1 MEDELV
7 EIMGRLAAG
16 DGDAVRD
23 LVDRYGSQLQRTV
36 RALAAH
42 RGARLRAEEIDEVV
56 LDVAIVLA
64 HGAASWR
71 ADGGAPPWVWARHRI
86 ANVVDGY
93 VGQWALPLDEQTHQE
108 AFVAP
113 PVASSVEESVLAI
126 LVSVGR
132 RSPEVALL
140 GEAIGRVATP
150 RDREIY
156 LEVLVEMADGNRAP
170 ADAVAR
176 LHGLTSAVVRQQ
188 FRRVRVRLQ
197 CLAATDE
204 RFASL
209 AHLPSVA

>member
-1 MEDELV
+1 MDEELV
-7 EIMGRLAAG
+7 AIMGRLAAG
-16 DGDAVRD
+16 DGAAVRD
-23 LVDRYGSQLQRTV
+23 LVERYGPQLQRTV
-36 RALAAH
+36 RSLAAH
-42 RGARLRAEEIDEVV
+42 RGARLQAEEVDEVV

-93 VGQWALPLDEQTHQE
+93 VGQWALPLDEATHQE

-113 PVASSVEESVLAI
+113 PVATAREQSVLAI
-126 LVSVGR
+126 LAAVGR
-132 RSPEVALL
+132 RSVEVALL
-140 GEAIGRVATP
+140 GEAIGLVATP
-150 RDREIY
+150 RDQEIY

-176 LHGLTSAVVRQQ
+176 LHGLTSAAVRQQ

-197 CLAATDE
+197 CLAATE
-204 RFASL
+204 ARFAPL
-209 AHLPSVA
+209 ADLPSVA